1 MGDYG
6 MAAKLAGGNK
16 RSGYELG
23 QNADINVTPFVDVML
38 VLLIIFMVAAP
49 LATTALAID
58 LPPAQ
63 APKNPQD
70 QKKPTFISIARGGV
84 ISIIPDGSLG
94 PPRIGVDLPNLTSVL
109 VPLLGGDPGPP
120 RDKTILIRADKDV
133 RYKEFMAVV
142 NQLESEGFYKVG
154 LISEELG

>member
-1 MGDYG
+1 
-6 MAAKLAGGNK
+6 MAAKLAGGGK
-16 RSGYELG
+16 GKYELG

-49 LATTALAID
+49 MATTAIKID

-63 APKNPQD
+63 APQNPKD
-70 QKKPTFISIARGGV
+70 QKKPTFISIRKGGETYV
-84 ISIIPDGSLG
+84 IAEADTTKITDLAGLSSILA
-94 PPRIGVDLPNLTSVL
+94 PR
-109 VPLLGGDPGPP
+109 LGGTGAPTDQ
-120 RDKTILIRADKDV
+120 TVLIRADRDV

-142 NQLESEGFYKVG
+142 NQLQRDGYYKVG

>member
-16 RSGYELG
+16 RGGYELG

-49 LATTALAID
+49 LATTSLKID

-70 QKKPTFISIARGGV
+70 QKKPTFISITKDGIYV
-84 ISIIPDGSLG
+84 IPDVSLG
-94 PPRIGVDLPNLTSVL
+94 GTQKVPDLTQLT
-109 VPLLGGDPGPP
+109 
-120 RDKTILIRADKDV
+120 
-133 RYKEFMAVV
+133 
-142 NQLESEGFYKVG
+142 
-154 LISEELG
+154 